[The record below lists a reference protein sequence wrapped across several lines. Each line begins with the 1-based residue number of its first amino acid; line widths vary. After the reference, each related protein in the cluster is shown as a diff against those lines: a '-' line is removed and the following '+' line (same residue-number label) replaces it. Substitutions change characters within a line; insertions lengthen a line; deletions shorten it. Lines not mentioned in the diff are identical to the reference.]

1 MPRPVWSGTL
11 TFGLVSLPI
20 SMYTAADSHTVR
32 FHQIQRGTSDRV
44 RNRRVNER
52 TGEEVPADEIVKGFD
67 AGDEEYVVVE
77 PEELDDIAPGR
88 SQALDVSGF
97 VDLADIDPVY
107 FDKSYYLGP
116 RGEGHA
122 KVYALL
128 VEALARSG
136 KAAIATFV
144 MRSREYLVAVEAERD
159 SLLLHTL
166 HWADEV
172 RDPRRVVDDEV
183 ERSKVQ
189 DRELKTAEQLID
201 SLSMD
206 WDPAEYHD
214 TYQERVAQLVEAKQK
229 GRSVEK
235 SESPADPTN
244 VINLMDALQ
253 ESVERAK
260 GKGGGRRT
268 TGSRSSGRT
277 RKPAASGRSGPP
289 RKEASKKETS
299 RKKETSKNG
308 GGREQLADL
317 TKDQLYRRASDA
329 GVSGRSSM
337 SRAEL
342 IKALS
347 RKGGRRAAS

>member
-20 SMYTAADSHTVR
+20 SMYTATDSHTVR

-44 RNRRVNER
+44 RNLRVNER
-52 TGEEVPADEIVKGFD
+52 TGEEVPRDDIVKGFE
-67 AGDEEYVVVE
+67 AGDEYVVVE
-77 PEELDDIAPGR
+77 PDELDDIAPGR
-88 SQALDVSGF
+88 SQALDVKGF

-116 RGEGHA
+116 RGEGYA

-136 KAAIATFV
+136 KAAVATFV
-144 MRSREYLVAVEAERD
+144 MRSREYLVAVAAEPEED
-159 SLLLHTL
+159 SLVLHTL

-172 RDPRRVVDDEV
+172 RDPERVVDDEV
-183 ERSKVQ
+183 ERTKVQ

-206 WDPAEYHD
+206 WDPGEYHD
-214 TYQERVAQLVEAKQK
+214 TYQERVAQLVEDKRK
-229 GRSVEK
+229 GESVEK
-235 SESPADPTN
+235 AESPADPTN

-253 ESVERAK
+253 ESVDRAK
-260 GKGGGRRT
+260 GKGRGGGRS
-268 TGSRSSGRT
+268 TGG
-277 RKPAASGRSGPP
+277 KGGGRSGASAP
-289 RKEASKKETS
+289 RRGGQGSK
-299 RKKETSKNG
+299 RAPKKKAPAKRQGDSGE
-308 GGREQLADL
+308 RLADL

-329 GVSGRSSM
+329 GVPGRSAM
-337 SRAEL
+337 NRDEL

-347 RKGGRRAAS
+347 GKGGRRAAS

>member
-11 TFGLVSLPI
+11 TFGLVSLPV
-20 SMYTAADSHTVR
+20 SMYTATDSHTVR
-32 FHQIQRGTSDRV
+32 FHQVQRGTSDRV
-44 RNRRVNER
+44 RNLRVNER
-52 TGEEVPADEIVKGFD
+52 TGEEVPRDDIVKAFESG
-67 AGDEEYVVVE
+67 EEYVVVE

-107 FDKSYYLGP
+107 FDRSYYLGP
-116 RGEGHA
+116 RGEGHT

-144 MRSREYLVAVEAERD
+144 MRSREYLVAVAAEPEED
-159 SLLLHTL
+159 SLILHTL

-172 RDPRRVVDDEV
+172 RDPDRVVDDEV
-183 ERSKVQ
+183 EQTKVG

-201 SLSMD
+201 SLSID
-206 WDPAEYHD
+206 WDPAQYHD
-214 TYQERVAQLVEAKQK
+214 TYQERVAQLVEAKQQ
-229 GRSVEK
+229 GQSIDRA
-235 SESPADPTN
+235 ESPADPTN

-253 ESVERAK
+253 ESVDRAK
-260 GKGGGRRT
+260 GRGRARKKKGAPKKKG
-268 TGSRSSGRT
+268 
-277 RKPAASGRSGPP
+277 
-289 RKEASKKETS
+289 ASKKGEA
-299 RKKETSKNG
+299 
-308 GGREQLADL
+308 RERLEDL

-337 SRAEL
+337 NREEL
-342 IKALS
+342 IKALTG
-347 RKGGRRAAS
+347 KGSRRAAS